1 MLLVGRPAGVGAQAR
16 TDASPIR
23 QSPQLVQTPHGDAR
37 GHAKSHER
45 GPRRHVA
52 EAAANHLDYL
62 PGEVLIKFRDG
73 TTVAGQARALEGL
86 RSRPLPSQ
94 LRWAGPTAVLD
105 DPTQPDPHILIDQLM
120 LQPEVESAQ
129 PNYIMRI
136 PRGRRV
142 VGNPAVKLAPA
153 AAAVVS
159 PAFTPN
165 DQYFGIQWNFTDI
178 DVPSAWDI
186 NKGGSSTLIAAIV
199 EQRPHDVQR
208 HAGDEELERL
218 GHPDVQRGVCQRS

>member
-1 MLLVGRPAGVGAQAR
+1 
-16 TDASPIR
+16 
-23 QSPQLVQTPHGDAR
+23 
-37 GHAKSHER
+37 
-45 GPRRHVA
+45 
-52 EAAANHLDYL
+52 
-62 PGEVLIKFRDG
+62 
-73 TTVAGQARALEGL
+73 
-86 RSRPLPSQ
+86 
-94 LRWAGPTAVLD
+94 
-105 DPTQPDPHILIDQLM
+105 M

-199 EQRPHDVQR
+199 DSGLTTFNGTL
-208 HAGDEELERL
+208 AMKLERL